1 MDFIVR
7 KLESGAVFT
16 RFSPKSRP
24 EKRHFTIKRE
34 TRQLVWNVTSTGKDG
49 REDIEA
55 CIDFRD
61 IKDVRSGAN
70 TKLFER
76 WPDEAKKSNESQ
88 CFIVWYGSTF
98 RLKCLSCVGKF
109 VQSVSFGLFV

>member
-1 MDFIVR
+1 MDFVVKR
-7 KLESGAVFT
+7 LENGAVFT
-16 RFSPKSRP
+16 RFSTKSRP
-24 EKRHFTIKRE
+24 EKRHFTIKKE
-34 TRQLVWNVTSTGKDG
+34 TRQLVWKDG

-76 WPDEAKKSNESQ
+76 WPDEAKKANESQ
-88 CFIVWYGSTF
+88 CFVIWYGSTF
-98 RLKCLSCVGKF
+98 RLKSLSCVGM
-109 VQSVSFGLFV
+109 SS